1 MSYIGPLPLRGPLPL
16 AGGGKMPIP
25 DICQP
30 TNPKDVFMK
39 RLVFVLI
46 LSLLG
51 VNAGVAWGQVYEWEA
66 AAVDGSR
73 TGCVSPSKENVPEAI
88 GVFEGGKYIAPDGKV
103 YKKNSIVAKTARA
116 VLDAQPKMARVKD
129 VIGHSTRAMSAHY
142 PESEL
147 SNWFIDILMP
157 KTEQLAGKKVHMGIA
172 NFGGIRVDMPEGE
185 IILDDMLSMFPFKN
199 QLAYVEHT
207 GKQIRAILEQMA
219 ARRFQVLGGVRVEA
233 EDGKLLSVEI
243 AGEQLDDEK
252 VYGLATIS
260 FLLEGG
266 DGLALAQNALS
277 VTVYEDV
284 QIIDA
289 VLEHIYAET
298 AAGRPIEYKVD
309 GRVKVKDN
317 RRRR

>member
-1 MSYIGPLPLRGPLPL
+1 MHKIYSFL
-16 AGGGKMPIP
+16 
-25 DICQP
+25 
-30 TNPKDVFMK
+30 
-39 RLVFVLI
+39 LV
-46 LSLLG
+46 LSTLLLF
-51 VNAGVAWGQVYEWEA
+51 NAGVVWGQVYEWEA

-103 YKKNSIVAKTARA
+103 YRKNSIVAKTARA

-142 PESEL
+142 PESDL
-147 SNWFIDILMP
+147 SNWFIDVLMP
-157 KTEQLAGKKVHMGIA
+157 KTEQLAGKKVHMGVA

-199 QLAYVEHT
+199 HLAYVEHT
-207 GKQIRAILEQMA
+207 GKQIRTILEQMA
-219 ARRFQVLGGVRVEA
+219 ERRFQVLGGVRVEA
-233 EDGKLLSVEI
+233 ENGKLLSVEI
-243 AGEQLDDEK
+243 AGEPLDDDK

-277 VTVYEDV
+277 VTVFDDV

-289 VLEHIYAET
+289 VLEHIAAET
-298 AAGRPIEYKVD
+298 AAGRPIEYKID
-309 GRVKVKDN
+309 GRVKVKDD